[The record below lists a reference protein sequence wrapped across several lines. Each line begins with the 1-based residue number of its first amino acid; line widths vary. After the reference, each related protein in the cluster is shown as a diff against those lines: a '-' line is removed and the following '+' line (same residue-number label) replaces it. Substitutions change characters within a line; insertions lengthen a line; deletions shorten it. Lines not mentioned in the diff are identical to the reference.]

1 MCSDAQKTRARFKGV
16 RCTTKMNPA
25 IEKLSDYLSEL
36 ECISDFESIEEKA
49 AHIGNINLVKNAI
62 SQIRLCDKYQING
75 GSLVSVLPE
84 TENPNFCYVVAHENE
99 STNPENWVEV
109 EFEKGKIQ
117 FSGGDLVI
125 RK

>member
-1 MCSDAQKTRARFKGV
+1 
-16 RCTTKMNPA
+16 MNPA
-25 IEKLSDYLSEL
+25 IEKLADYLSEL
-36 ECISDFESIEEKA
+36 EGISEFKSIEEKA
-49 AHIGNINLVKNAI
+49 IHIGNINLIKNAI
-62 SQIRLCDKYQING
+62 SQIQLCDRYGING

-99 STNPENWVEV
+99 STNPENWIEV

-117 FSGGDLVI
+117 LSGGDLVI